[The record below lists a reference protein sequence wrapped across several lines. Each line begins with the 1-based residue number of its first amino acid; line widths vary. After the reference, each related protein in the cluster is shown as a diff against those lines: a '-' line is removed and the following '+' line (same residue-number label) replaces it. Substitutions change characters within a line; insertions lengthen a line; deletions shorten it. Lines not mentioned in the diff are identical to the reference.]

1 MTWWLVPSIVGVVL
15 FGVFVG
21 LLVSRMVI
29 RLKKKEPPF
38 LHEQTILTAGA
49 SAGGSVYQAAER
61 PERPI
66 LGTSAYKPAKL
77 PESPA
82 AEVPVYQAA
91 TLTESPAVEA
101 YVDQAAALPESPAAE
116 APVYQAPVLPEGPAE
131 EAPADQ
137 AAEQSESPAVEAPV
151 DQAPVLPESPAEE
164 APADQAA
171 TLPESSAVEAPAD
184 QAAAL
189 PESSALEAPVDLAP
203 VLPESPAESYKRVE
217 KSFAD
222 LPTDER
228 LQVYLD
234 MRRKSSA
241 AKTPLSPALTEIN
254 NNLLLAKRPAT
265 KTLENFQTDIWKT
278 QRSEFNIISA
288 ELMGD
293 LTEVYVD
300 MMLANNIVWL
310 VMELGRDSP
319 DLRDSYNNLCH
330 KVAERLDRILPALR
344 DSFK

>member
-49 SAGGSVYQAAER
+49 SAGGPVYQA
-61 PERPI
+61 PERSERSD
-66 LGTSAYKPAKL
+66 LGPSVYKPAKL

-82 AEVPVYQAA
+82 TEAPVYQAA
-91 TLTESPAVEA
+91 
-101 YVDQAAALPESPAAE
+101 ALSVSPAAE
-116 APVYQAPVLPEGPAE
+116 APVYQAAALTESPAVE
-131 EAPADQ
+131 ALVDQPAALTETLAAEAPADQ

-151 DQAPVLPESPAEE
+151 DQAPILPESPAEE
-164 APADQAA
+164 AQTDQAA
-171 TLPESSAVEAPAD
+171 E
-184 QAAAL
+184 
-189 PESSALEAPVDLAP
+189 
-203 VLPESPAESYKRVE
+203 LPESPAESYRRVE

-241 AKTPLSPALTEIN
+241 AKTPPSPALTEIN
-254 NNLLLAKRPAT
+254 NNLLQAKRPAT
-265 KTLENFQTDIWKT
+265 KTLENFQTDVWKN

-330 KVAERLDRILPALR
+330 KVAERLDSILPALR